1 MRLCR
6 LFLFL
11 TSCTAATTLEA
22 KPAPAPSRAVVLVHG
37 FMNTG
42 AHFKLMQQ
50 RLEKSGYTCYSPT
63 LTPWD
68 GRGGLENLAA
78 QLKQDI
84 DAHYKP
90 DQKITL
96 IGFSMGGI
104 ISRYYLQEL
113 EGAARCETFITI
125 SSPHHGTRTAWLY
138 PTKGAEQM
146 RPGSELLKYLTA
158 TENRLGNIKVISYRT
173 PLDLMIF
180 PAQSSVWDRAENVS
194 FPVAAHPL
202 MLLSNT
208 VISDIEKRLKER

>member
-1 MRLCR
+1 
-6 LFLFL
+6 
-11 TSCTAATTLEA
+11 
-22 KPAPAPSRAVVLVHG
+22 
-37 FMNTG
+37 MNTG
-42 AHFKLMQQ
+42 AHFRLMQQ
-50 RLEKSGYTCYSPT
+50 RLEKSGDTCYSPT

-84 DAHYKP
+84 NARYGP

-113 EGAARCETFITI
+113 GGATRCETLITI
-125 SSPHHGTRTAWLY
+125 SSPHHGTKTAWLY

-146 RPGSELLKYLTA
+146 RPGSEFLNHLTA
-158 TENRLGNIKVISYRT
+158 TENRLGKIKAISYHT
-173 PLDLMIF
+173 PLDLMIL
-180 PAQSSVWDRAENVS
+180 PARSSVWDRAENVA

-208 VISDIEKRLKER
+208 VISDIEKRLEER